1 MKSTRQRLRRW
12 AIDYGPAILPCLATM
27 AVAFPFAYYAAVQV
41 NGQPDPVE
49 LVKVLS
55 WTWYVPEWLVLGL
68 LMVFIAGSLSFIA
81 YWTALKYQIGANV
94 AAVSGVATTA
104 TLTWGTQW
112 CDSTGAITV
121 GLTIAGV
128 VIAGAVDFR
137 ALEGRGLR
145 KTIEDWWS
153 SAVAK
158 QSSIG
163 TVQFAQISMALYMG
177 AVALISIANV
187 VPAESRWVV
196 LAFSGIGITAASAI
210 SEQGKLKNFLA
221 MMGSGIALWG
231 SYVEMDRVLPTGDG
245 DPKAATVLLVAG
257 IVIYV
262 PFTALVLRWRHWVR
276 ILIAPPLIAG
286 LAFCITLV
294 ATGVPAILASVGCN
308 AKPEHIAVLIQ
319 TSGLISVVVGGAA
332 FCIAV
337 WLEIR
342 SRREEAKANTL
353 NINE

>member
-1 MKSTRQRLRRW
+1 
-12 AIDYGPAILPCLATM
+12 M
-27 AVAFPFAYYAAVQV
+27 AVALPFAYYAAVQV

-49 LVKVLS
+49 LVKILS
-55 WTWYVPEWLVLGL
+55 WTWYIPEWLVLGF

-81 YWTALKYQIGANV
+81 CWTALKYQIGANV
-94 AAVSGVATTA
+94 AAVAGVATTT
-104 TLTWGTQW
+104 TLRWGAQW

-128 VIAGAVDFR
+128 VIAGAVGFR

-145 KTIEDWWS
+145 KTIEDGWS
-153 SAVAK
+153 NAVAE

-187 VPAESRWVV
+187 VPEESRWVV

-221 MMGSGIALWG
+221 MIGSGIALWG
-231 SYVEMDRVLPTGDG
+231 SYVELDRVLATGDG
-245 DPKAATVLLVAG
+245 DTKAATVLLVAG

-276 ILIAPPLIAG
+276 ILIAAPLIAG

-294 ATGVPAILASVGCN
+294 ATGVPAILASAGCN
-308 AKPEHIAVLIQ
+308 AKPKHMAVLIL
-319 TSGLISVVVGGAA
+319 TSGLISVVVGGLV
-332 FCIAV
+332 FCLAV

-342 SRREEAKANTL
+342 SRREEAKADTP